1 MDLKNIDTW
10 RKGHMALAELIDSW
24 RLIPRALVAGYA
36 FFMWKVA
43 TWYMELT
50 PRMIEGCDVKELG
63 EHCISYMPSTQ
74 HAVLITAVVG
84 VSAAVLGLYSS
95 SGRKWN
101 GFTHWN
107 KKEGSEEKKP
117 DAEHKG
123 E

>member
-1 MDLKNIDTW
+1 MDLRNIDTW
-10 RKGHMALAELIDSW
+10 RKGHMALAELVDAW
-24 RLIPRALVAGYA
+24 RLVPRALVAGYA
-36 FFMWKVA
+36 LFMWKIA
-43 TWYMELT
+43 TWYMALT
-50 PRMIEGCDVKELG
+50 PTIIDGCDVKVLG
-63 EHCISYMPSTQ
+63 EHCISHMPTTQ

-107 KKEGSEEKKP
+107 GKKKQEVDKP
-117 DAEHKG
+117 DTDHTG